1 MLSVT
6 QMLEAKIARLGKMI
20 NKILCLFTNKSM
32 IGSYCCTL
40 ISKAYINSSF
50 FDKKYTNTFFKL
62 FKQGGIADNCVN
74 VLQAK
79 YDIGFLEKGNG
90 VCEQNL
96 SFWNKIVKKQEKIA
110 NRVLKIDFDA
120 LFEEIEHNLLKC
132 QNEVVK
138 DNYAL
143 NLMTPFVHFL
153 RATKP
158 IKNHTGN
165 DGDRA
170 KEIENGFYKIT
181 QMVGDDLP
189 LAENIYKQCVRLL
202 KEYANRLDLLLL
214 QNGIDMMKVQEECGI
229 WIKEYRLNTDF
240 IQYGISKE
248 MAKKYIE
255 RLSK

>member
-1 MLSVT
+1 MLKIQKAGDNST
-6 QMLEAKIARLGKMI
+6 QICADSITVSNTDDFQYEYG
-20 NKILCLFTNKSM
+20 F
-32 IGSYCCTL
+32 IG
-40 ISKAYINSSF
+40 
-50 FDKKYTNTFFKL
+50 L
-62 FKQGGIADNCVN
+62 FKHGGIADNCVN
-74 VLQAK
+74 ALQAK
-79 YDIGFLEKGNG
+79 YDIGFHKKGND
-90 VCEQNL
+90 VCEQNQP
-96 SFWNKIVKKQEKIA
+96 FWNIIVKKQEKIA
-110 NRVLKIDFDA
+110 NRVLNIDFDA
-120 LFEEIEHNLLKC
+120 LFEEIERNLLKC
-132 QNEVVK
+132 QNEVDK
-138 DNYAL
+138 DNYIL

-181 QMVGDDLP
+181 QMAGDDLP

-255 RLSK
+255 RISK